1 MKNDFV
7 TVRVPRSLHAEL
19 KITGIHNQQ
28 TLEQVVEM
36 ILRTYY
42 NSRHKD

>member
-7 TVRVPRSLHAEL
+7 TVRIPRSLHSEL

-36 ILRTYY
+36 ILKTYY
-42 NSRHKD
+42 DSRRED